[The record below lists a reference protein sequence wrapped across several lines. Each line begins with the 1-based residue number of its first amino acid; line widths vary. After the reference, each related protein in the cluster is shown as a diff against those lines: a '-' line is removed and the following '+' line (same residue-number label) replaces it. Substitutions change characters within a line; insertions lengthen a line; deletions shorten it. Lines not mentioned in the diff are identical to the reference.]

1 MHPLSA
7 TELPIVG
14 KSDTTP
20 EVVDGLAFAK
30 LYGEPLFKLPNDLYI
45 PPDAL
50 EIFLEAFEGPLDLL
64 L

>member
-1 MHPLSA
+1 MSEELESLATGPSEEKIDGLSA
-7 TELPIVG
+7 AI
-14 KSDTTP
+14 
-20 EVVDGLAFAK
+20 AK
-30 LYGEPLFKLPNDLYI
+30 LYGEPLFKLPADLYI